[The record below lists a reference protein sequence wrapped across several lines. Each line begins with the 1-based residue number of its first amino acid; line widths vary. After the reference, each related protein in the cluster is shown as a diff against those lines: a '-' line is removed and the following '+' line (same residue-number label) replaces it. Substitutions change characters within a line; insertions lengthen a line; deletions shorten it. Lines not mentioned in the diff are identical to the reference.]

1 MALVFNRANDDY
13 LFTIAEARG
22 KVGEKLRLRSAD
34 SAAFID
40 ICNNGGI
47 DLSGTGNITIKGKAI
62 ADENSVVLKAGTQE
76 VTGDKNFTGTTTLA
90 SVDINGGDIDGAT
103 IATSDITVGA
113 GKTLNVSAGTLT
125 TSATQNLAILQG
137 AGANVDIGAYDL
149 RANTLTA
156 DGLTDTELVFAG
168 TNGLL
173 TSNSNLTF
181 STDTLTAT
189 KIGAFQAA
197 GAINFDSQD
206 MTNVDIDSGT
216 IDGVTIGASTAA
228 AATFTEINLYH
239 ASGNSTI
246 TKDTNKITLDPHP
259 AGGDI
264 SGTVVIKGDLIVDG
278 TTTTINSTNV
288 DISDSIL
295 TLNSNLA
302 SNVAAS
308 LDAGFI
314 VNRGSNSDVS
324 FLWDETNNR
333 WTIGSETFVAGT
345 VIADVTGNVTG
356 NVSGSSGSC
365 TGNAETVTNGVYTTS
380 SVTDLND
387 VTSAGSGSII
397 TSDERT
403 KLSGIET
410 GADVTDATNVAA
422 AGAVMNSGDQTI
434 AGTKTFS
441 STIDGSINGN
451 AVTVTNGVYTTSS
464 VTVLNDVTSAGS
476 GSIITSD
483 ERTKLSGIETGA
495 DVTDAT
501 NVAAAG
507 AVMNSGDQTIA
518 GTKTFSSTIDGSI
531 NGNAATVT
539 NGVYT
544 TSSVTDLNDVT
555 SAGSGSI
562 ITSDERTK
570 LSGIETGADVTD
582 ATNVAAAG
590 AVMNSGDQTIAGTK
604 TFSSTIDGSINGNAA
619 TATTLANV
627 RTINGVSFDG
637 SANISTVPVS
647 YNSFALKNSGF
658 TDLSGTT
665 TGWQDATGYS
675 LTKTLSSSNSL
686 VKMEFKVNFISSP
699 EADQTLSF
707 QVLRSTN
714 GGTNYNGTPV
724 FTDEN
729 IGSNM
734 GVTIRGVYNGTYID
748 TPGGTDIA
756 YKLQFKREGTDI
768 DTSFGIVG
776 GGNYIFLQELYEA

>member
-410 GADVTDATNVAA
+410 GADVTDATNVSA
-422 AGAVMNSGDQTI
+422 AGAVMNTGNETI
-434 AGTKTFS
+434 EGEKTFS
-441 STIDGSINGN
+441 TTIIGSINGN
-451 AVTVTNGVYTTSS
+451 AGSVTNGVYTTSS

-507 AVMNSGDQTIA
+507 AVMNSG
-518 GTKTFSSTIDGSI
+518 
-531 NGNAATVT
+531 N
-539 NGVYT
+539 
-544 TSSVTDLNDVT
+544 
-555 SAGSGSI
+555 
-562 ITSDERTK
+562 E
-570 LSGIETGADVTD
+570 
-582 ATNVAAAG
+582 
-590 AVMNSGDQTIAGTK
+590 TIAGTK

>member
-397 TSDERT
+397 TNDERT

-410 GADVTDATNVAA
+410 A
-422 AGAVMNSGDQTI
+422 
-434 AGTKTFS
+434 
-441 STIDGSINGN
+441 
-451 AVTVTNGVYTTSS
+451 
-464 VTVLNDVTSAGS
+464 
-476 GSIITSD
+476 
-483 ERTKLSGIETGA
+483 A

-582 ATNVAAAG
+582 ATNVSAAG
-590 AVMNSGDQTIAGTK
+590 AVMNSGNETIAGTK